1 MKRRERE
8 NSKARNIVWG
18 VLLVL
23 ATIVAAVIGLGA
35 MDLFGAMVH
44 TAIAAAFADGTS
56 VMNYVVEKREQVYFV
71 HTFLR
76 ALIAAVAFMQF
87 CDKLQSSL
95 LRNVVA
101 RIMVFAIS
109 LEMIEFAAYA
119 VEFLGIA
126 FWRAI
131 TSGFHDIRILN
142 VIKLRYLDRIDL
154 IARLGQGFLAANIW
168 FLWRRARARR
178 EREDRETQERL
189 EAVPDN
195 LRSLVDVVDFCKKN
209 NLDAV
214 EEISKFVSVEVV
226 SV

>member
-23 ATIVAAVIGLGA
+23 ATILAAVIGLGA
-35 MDLFGAMVH
+35 MDFFGAMVH

-56 VMNYVVEKREQVYFV
+56 VVNYVVEKREQVYFV

-109 LEMIEFAAYA
+109 LAMIDFAAYA

-189 EAVPDN
+189 EAV
-195 LRSLVDVVDFCKKN
+195 RQTRQ
-209 NLDAV
+209 AR
-214 EEISKFVSVEVV
+214 
-226 SV
+226 

>member
-35 MDLFGAMVH
+35 MDFFGAMVH

-56 VMNYVVEKREQVYFV
+56 VVNYVVEKREQVYFV

-76 ALIAAVAFMQF
+76 ALIAAVAFIQF

-109 LEMIEFAAYA
+109 LAMIDFAAYA

-178 EREDRETQERL
+178 EREDRETQERR
-189 EAVPDN
+189 EAV
-195 LRSLVDVVDFCKKN
+195 RQTRQ
-209 NLDAV
+209 AR
-214 EEISKFVSVEVV
+214 
-226 SV
+226 

>member
-1 MKRRERE
+1 MMKRRERE

-35 MDLFGAMVH
+35 MDFFGAMVH
-44 TAIAAAFADGTS
+44 TAVAAAFADGTS
-56 VMNYVVEKREQVYFV
+56 VVNYVVEKREQVYFV

-109 LEMIEFAAYA
+109 LAMIDFAAYA
-119 VEFLGIA
+119 VDFLGIA

-189 EAVPDN
+189 EAV
-195 LRSLVDVVDFCKKN
+195 RQTRQ
-209 NLDAV
+209 AR
-214 EEISKFVSVEVV
+214 
-226 SV
+226 

>member
-35 MDLFGAMVH
+35 MDFFGAMVH
-44 TAIAAAFADGTS
+44 TAVAAAFADGTS

-109 LEMIEFAAYA
+109 LAMIDFAAYA

-189 EAVPDN
+189 EAV
-195 LRSLVDVVDFCKKN
+195 RETRQ
-209 NLDAV
+209 AR
-214 EEISKFVSVEVV
+214 
-226 SV
+226 

>member
-1 MKRRERE
+1 MMKRRERE

-35 MDLFGAMVH
+35 MDFFGAMVH
-44 TAIAAAFADGTS
+44 TAVAAAFADGTS

-109 LEMIEFAAYA
+109 LAMIDFAAYA

-189 EAVPDN
+189 EAV
-195 LRSLVDVVDFCKKN
+195 RQTRQ
-209 NLDAV
+209 AR
-214 EEISKFVSVEVV
+214 
-226 SV
+226 

>member
-35 MDLFGAMVH
+35 MDFFGAMVH

-95 LRNVVA
+95 LGNVVA

-109 LEMIEFAAYA
+109 LAMIDFAAYA

-189 EAVPDN
+189 EAV
-195 LRSLVDVVDFCKKN
+195 RQTRQ
-209 NLDAV
+209 AR
-214 EEISKFVSVEVV
+214 
-226 SV
+226 

>member
-35 MDLFGAMVH
+35 MDFFGAMVH
-44 TAIAAAFADGTS
+44 TAVAAAFADGTS

-76 ALIAAVAFMQF
+76 ALIAAVTFMQF

-95 LRNVVA
+95 LGNVVA

-109 LEMIEFAAYA
+109 LEMIEFVAYA

-189 EAVPDN
+189 EAV
-195 LRSLVDVVDFCKKN
+195 RQTRQ
-209 NLDAV
+209 AR
-214 EEISKFVSVEVV
+214 
-226 SV
+226 

>member
-23 ATIVAAVIGLGA
+23 ATTVAAVIGLGA
-35 MDLFGAMVH
+35 MDFFGAMVH

-56 VMNYVVEKREQVYFV
+56 VVCNYVAQQREQVYFV

-95 LRNVVA
+95 LKNVVA
-101 RIMVFAIS
+101 RIMAFAIS
-109 LEMIEFAAYA
+109 LAMIDFAAYA

-189 EAVPDN
+189 EAV
-195 LRSLVDVVDFCKKN
+195 RQTRQ
-209 NLDAV
+209 AR
-214 EEISKFVSVEVV
+214 
-226 SV
+226 

>member
-35 MDLFGAMVH
+35 MDFFGAMVH

-109 LEMIEFAAYA
+109 LAMIDFAAYA

-189 EAVPDN
+189 EAV
-195 LRSLVDVVDFCKKN
+195 RQTRQ
-209 NLDAV
+209 AR
-214 EEISKFVSVEVV
+214 
-226 SV
+226 

>member
-35 MDLFGAMVH
+35 MDFFGAMVH
-44 TAIAAAFADGTS
+44 TAVAAAFADGTS

-109 LEMIEFAAYA
+109 LAMIDFAAYA

-189 EAVPDN
+189 EAV
-195 LRSLVDVVDFCKKN
+195 RQTRQ
-209 NLDAV
+209 AR
-214 EEISKFVSVEVV
+214 
-226 SV
+226 

>member
-1 MKRRERE
+1 MMKRRERE

-35 MDLFGAMVH
+35 MDFFGAMVH
-44 TAIAAAFADGTS
+44 TAVAAAFADGTS

-189 EAVPDN
+189 EAV
-195 LRSLVDVVDFCKKN
+195 RQTRQ
-209 NLDAV
+209 AR
-214 EEISKFVSVEVV
+214 
-226 SV
+226 